1 LGAQVANYVGVTGFL
16 REECRIIGVKAVD
29 KMSGNDI
36 QVQAKV
42 VVNAAGPWVDE
53 LLADL
58 DGSISQSHF
67 IPSTAIN
74 LVTRKIIP
82 DFAAG
87 ITSQH
92 TQIQKNGSIGQCSR
106 VLFIAPWRDYSLVG
120 TLHEPHNGNH
130 NESWVTEQLVNSFI
144 EEVNQ
149 AYPGAKLSRN
159 DVFQIHH
166 GFLPMIPDRSET
178 AKVKLVREGK
188 LIDHGKEEGIE
199 GLITTVGVKYTTAR
213 HLAEKTVDMIFTK
226 LKRPTPKCQTRFHP
240 ISGGNIHHF
249 DSYVTKTRKHWPVE
263 MPAFQIERLLHTYGT
278 NHSQLLPYYLQGW
291 YWMQPVFKESNVTRA
306 ELIHA
311 VRGEMAHKL
320 SDVILRRTEIGLVAK
335 QSEACLIACAE
346 LVGAELAWSSKQVEQ
361 EIEEATDVFKFLHN

>member
-1 LGAQVANYVGVTGFL
+1 
-16 REECRIIGVKAVD
+16 
-29 KMSGNDI
+29 
-36 QVQAKV
+36 V

-58 DGSISQSHF
+58 GGSVSQSHF

-87 ITSQH
+87 ITSH
-92 TQIQKNGSIGQCSR
+92 YTQEQKNGSIGQYSR

-120 TLHEPHNGNH
+120 TLHEPHNGNP
-130 NESWVTEQLVNSFI
+130 NESGVTERLVNSFI

-166 GFLPMIPDRSET
+166 GFLPMIPDRSGT

-188 LIDHGKEEGIE
+188 IIDHGKEEGIE

-213 HLAEKTVDMIFTK
+213 HLAEKTVDLVFTK

-249 DSYVTKTRKHWPVE
+249 GSYVTETRNHWPVE
-263 MPAFQIERLLHTYGT
+263 MPAYQIERLLHTYGT
-278 NHSQLLPYYLQGW
+278 NHGQLLPYYLKDW
-291 YWMQPVFKESNVTRA
+291 DWMQPVSKESDVTCA

-311 VRGEMAHKL
+311 VRSEMAHKL
-320 SDVILRRTEIGLVAK
+320 SDVILRRTEIGFVVK
-335 QSEACLIACAE
+335 QSEACLIACAQ
-346 LVGAELAWSSKQVEQ
+346 LVGAELAWSGEQ
-361 EIEEATDVFKFLHN
+361 IEREIEEVTGVFANLNN